1 MSASHQPPIHP
12 EPGLATPAG
21 ALAPPVPQ
29 GIEWRELVAGIKAG
43 DDAAMAKLYAL
54 FNKGTRYYLARQLG
68 TQELEDKVH
77 DNFLVAVNAI
87 QRGDLREPERLMGF
101 MRTVARRQVAGEIEK
116 RVHARRNAEM
126 DAGYAAIAPDKRT
139 NPEQALAQTEKQ
151 EITEAILDKLRE
163 DKREILTRFYIE
175 EQPKE
180 QIIREMGLRKDGE
193 S

>member
-12 EPGLATPAG
+12 EPGLAPPAG

-116 RVHARRNAEM
+116 RVQPSRRTSGPTRSRRWPRPRNRKS
-126 DAGYAAIAPDKRT
+126 PKRFWT
-139 NPEQALAQTEKQ
+139 SSVR
-151 EITEAILDKLRE
+151 ISG
-163 DKREILTRFYIE
+163 RF
-175 EQPKE
+175 
-180 QIIREMGLRKDGE
+180 
-193 S
+193 